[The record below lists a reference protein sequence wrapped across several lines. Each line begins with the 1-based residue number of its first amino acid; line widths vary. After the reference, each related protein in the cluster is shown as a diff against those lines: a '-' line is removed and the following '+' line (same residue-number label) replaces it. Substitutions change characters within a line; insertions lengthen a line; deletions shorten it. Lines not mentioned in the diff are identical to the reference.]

1 MVTLVRLVTAMVKTF
16 SPMNS
21 KSIATMKNLFTRL
34 MLVAV
39 VAMGFVAC
47 QNGLEEVTILPNEAE
62 KVTISITTESEVE
75 SRTAIDEANKSFVW
89 SAGDKIMV
97 FQDAVAVESEEAVID
112 GAKATFKASFDV
124 ADGTFAYNAIY
135 PSSAY
140 ITDSFKLETTDVE
153 PIVRVTTPSTQTST
167 ADSYDPTADLLI
179 AQPTSATQEEAATMS
194 MSFKRLVA
202 IGKMTLKGLN
212 TDEPI
217 NSVTIS
223 APGKV
228 LAGRSSFNY
237 ATGQVVEY
245 GYNSYGES
253 SLTIKYEEALTNNS
267 PVFFTCLPCEFVAG
281 DTFTVSAVCGDTTF
295 TREVTIPEGGN
306 SLLFT
311 DGDLTTF
318 TVNMSS
324 ATETSSFSID
334 TGDYVIMVQ
343 YTESSTVYNKMMKV
357 NNSTSTTAYQ
367 YYTDYTGE
375 TNVDSI
381 TTDIENIWTITNNG
395 NGTYYIQPKDSEYYL
410 SWLNGGNTAC
420 LSTDVLALSITENG
434 DYVKI
439 VVNETPE
446 RVLSYNS
453 SSPRFAFYKGTQ
465 KQDLLLIPAEVDAT
479 PRFTVS
485 PTDEQLIG
493 AEGGNIPFTVVAIN
507 GAVVSAKSSADW
519 LTIDDDTFNAT
530 VEANE
535 TAEARSAT
543 ITFSAVGCDD
553 VVVVTV
559 SQAKQVSEGEAT
571 TYSYTFTKQQF
582 SANGT
587 LALGVLSWTL
597 DGDGGYWGYN
607 STKGQQFGSGNN
619 PYKYL
624 TLSTSDFKSEVNKI
638 VLETSGAS
646 SVSATCTITV
656 GGTQI
661 GVAEKISSTST
672 VYTFEATTALNG
684 EIVISYSQTSSKAI
698 YIKSIAIN

>member
-1 MVTLVRLVTAMVKTF
+1 
-16 SPMNS
+16 MNS

-39 VAMGFVAC
+39 AAMGFVAC
-47 QNGLEEVTILPNEAE
+47 QNGLDEVTILPNEAE
-62 KVTISITTESEVE
+62 KVTISITTESETE

-97 FQDAVAVESEEAVID
+97 FQDAVAVESAEAVID
-112 GAKATFKASFDV
+112 GTKATFEASFEA
-124 ADGTFAYNAIY
+124 ADGTFVYNAIY

-140 ITDSFKLETTDVE
+140 IDDSFKLETTDVE
-153 PIVRVTTPSTQTST
+153 PIVRVATLSTQTST
-167 ADSYDPTADLLI
+167 ADSYDPEADLLI
-179 AQPTSATQEEAATMS
+179 AQPTSATQEEATTMS

-295 TREVTIPEGGN
+295 TRVVTIPEGGN

-324 ATETSSFSID
+324 ATETSSFSVD

-367 YYTDYTGE
+367 YYTDYTGK
-375 TNVDSI
+375 TDVDSI

-410 SWLNGGNTAC
+410 SWRNGGNTAC
-420 LSTDVLALSITENG
+420 LSTDALALRITENG

-439 VVNETPE
+439 VVNETAE

-465 KQDLLLIPAEVDAT
+465 KQDLLLIPAEVDST
-479 PRFTVS
+479 PYFEVTPNEQSISADEGSVVFTVN
-485 PTDEQLIG
+485 PI
-493 AEGGNIPFTVVAIN
+493 NNFT
-507 GAVVSAKSSADW
+507 
-519 LTIDDDTFNAT
+519 AT
-530 VEANE
+530 VTATTEAEWLEISNIGYTY
-535 TAEARSAT
+535 TATASANTGATREAI
-543 ITFSAVGCDD
+543 ITFSAEGYESVSVVITQSAKPAD
-553 VVVVTV
+553 V
-559 SQAKQVSEGEAT
+559 A
-571 TYSYTFTKQQF
+571 
-582 SANGT
+582 GT
-587 LALGVLSWTL
+587 WTL
-597 DGDGGYWGYN
+597 VTNASDLKAGDVLIFYAEC
-607 STKGQQFGSGNN
+607 SKGTFVAGDIS
-619 PYKYL
+619 
-624 TLSTSDFKSEVNKI
+624 SSI
-638 VLETSGAS
+638 MS
-646 SVSATCTITV
+646 SVSITV
-656 GGTQI
+656 GDEGIINLPDGTVELTL
-661 GVAEKISSTST
+661 GGSAGAWTFSNSDGKLLGATAVKKLAWGSGTTTWAISIAANGDATIQNGTDSYGRFLYNVSSPRFTTYTSP
-672 VYTFEATTALNG
+672 
-684 EIVISYSQTSSKAI
+684 TSSSMLLPQI
-698 YIKSIAIN
+698 YKKN

>member
-167 ADSYDPTADLLI
+167 ADSYDPEADLLI
-179 AQPTSATQEEAATMS
+179 AQPTSATQEEATTMS

-324 ATETSSFSID
+324 ATETSSFSVK

-367 YYTDYTGE
+367 YYTDYTGK
-375 TNVDSI
+375 TDVNSI

-410 SWLNGGNTAC
+410 SWRNGGNTAC
-420 LSTDVLALSITENG
+420 LSTDALALSITENG

-439 VVNETPE
+439 VVNETTE

-465 KQDLLLIPAEVDAT
+465 KQDLLLIPAEVDTT
-479 PRFTVS
+479 PRFTVT
-485 PTDEQLIG
+485 PTEQSIG
-493 AEGGNIPFTVVAIN
+493 AEGGDIQFTVTSYN
-507 GAVVSAKSSADW
+507 GAVVTAESSDTTW
-519 LTIDDDTFNAT
+519 LTIDDTFKAT
-530 VEANE
+530 ALANDSE
-535 TAEARSAT
+535 QEREAT
-543 ITFSAVGCDD
+543 ITFSADGCDD

-559 SQAKQVSEGEAT
+559 SQAKQVAEGEAT
-571 TYSYTFTKQQF
+571 TYSYTFTSKQF

-587 LALGVLSWTL
+587 KALGVLSWAL
-597 DGDGGYWGYN
+597 DGNGNYWGYDA
-607 STKGQQFGSGNN
+607 TKGQQFGSGNN
-619 PYKYL
+619 PYKNL

-638 VLETSGAS
+638 VLETSGGS
-646 SVSATCTITV
+646 SVNATCTITV

-661 GVAEKISSTST
+661 GEAIKITSTST
-672 VYTFEATTALNG
+672 VYTFEATAALKG